1 MIATKYE
8 SISFEESNV
17 ISDIKRLI
25 NQVWKLI
32 PMKENNENWKK
43 QIVQVLVE
51 TAGLQELFQNR
62 IDLLIILSK
71 LEGLKEF
78 GDTIAF
84 IEFRSLVFSIISL
97 LSKANER
104 II

>member
-1 MIATKYE
+1 MISTKYQ
-8 SISFEESNV
+8 SVSFEESNV

-43 QIVQVLVE
+43 QINQVLVE
-51 TAGLQELFQNR
+51 IIGLQELFENR
-62 IDLLIILSK
+62 IDLLVILTK
-71 LEGLKEF
+71 LEGVKEC
-78 GDTIAF
+78 GDEVAF
-84 IEFRSLVFSIISL
+84 IEFRSLVFSIIAL
-97 LSKANER
+97 LSKVNER